1 MITDPYDPCATS
13 ENFDVDGW
21 IAEFDTDV
29 LLTPGMRD
37 ARVELV
43 RHDPALFA
51 YYYLRHHITD
61 PDTGEVTFADCH
73 LEWLRLLRQWSA
85 GRLFKQ
91 REWRHSFSAPRS
103 SGKSSWWFTIAPIWA
118 GACGHVTFVA
128 AFADS
133 GTQSEMHLQTFRTEA
148 QHNVNLRRDF
158 PTLCT
163 PIRKPTGKTVADNE
177 GMFHSQ
183 CGFVFCARGIDTAT
197 LGMKVSNR
205 RPDLI
210 ICHELGTP
218 MLHNGEWIPV
228 EQHPSYRGP
237 RESPGVQ
244 VQLWGLPHAETVTP
258 EHRYWTKHTTGTS
271 DEQAHPG
278 WCEAASLTTHH
289 YIGAPIDQTVEPAP
303 PIQALRGHPVQNPQT
318 GHVSGSTYRMED
330 WRPECFDDPEFWWMV
345 GLWWGDGCLLRDYST
360 PDRRDSALRFA
371 MANRYPELKERLAAV
386 ALKYGRTVTVI
397 PPGSKTKPSP
407 AAMEHHQF
415 GWSDVARWLRTWYHG
430 KSIKVP
436 PTWVERLPHHLQG
449 ALIEGYAD
457 ADGMRDG
464 ISTRITS
471 VNLAGLQCVARM
483 LARLGHAATIRKG
496 PGPQH
501 RFNRPERGQTAQTAR
516 QRYDIRW
523 NLKPAW
529 RRNQPT
535 HIADG
540 CLWRKIRSIEPVES
554 AVFAPIT
561 TGDRTYLTGFGLS
574 HNCDD
579 VEKGEANYGDVTL
592 AKRLVTLQDDIF
604 PLNESAAVVIVG
616 TVTRPGS
623 IIHQLVK
630 VAKDKVDLDDKDTEW
645 IRDQRI
651 RHHHYEPLIRGIG
664 GVERS
669 VWPAKWSV
677 EYLQSIRH
685 TRSYQKNYANDP
697 RAYDGLLWRDSDIS
711 YFEDGTD
718 VWPTRWFL
726 WVDPPTTERKTS
738 DFAGVAVLGYV
749 PVHEDNPES
758 RVVVYSA
765 EEFNLTGKRLGEQIQ
780 RVIQGFHSDTDEEA
794 ELVAVEA
801 NQGGDLWLQVFEELP
816 CRVQTYTV
824 RDKKSV
830 RFGKAL
836 EFYQQGRV
844 RHIGELSR
852 VEERMLQYPNV
863 AHDDIIDA
871 VAGGVTRLLGPR
883 PRGGRSRTQ
892 YPR

>member
-1 MITDPYDPCATS
+1 
-13 ENFDVDGW
+13 
-21 IAEFDTDV
+21 
-29 LLTPGMRD
+29 
-37 ARVELV
+37 
-43 RHDPALFA
+43 
-51 YYYLRHHITD
+51 
-61 PDTGEVTFADCH
+61 
-73 LEWLRLLRQWSA
+73 
-85 GRLFKQ
+85 
-91 REWRHSFSAPRS
+91 
-103 SGKSSWWFTIAPIWA
+103 
-118 GACGHVTFVA
+118 
-128 AFADS
+128 
-133 GTQSEMHLQTFRTEA
+133 MHLQTFRTEA
-148 QHNVNLRRDF
+148 QHNVNLRHDF
-158 PTLCT
+158 PKLCT

-197 LGMKVSNR
+197 LGMKVSNN

-218 MLHNGEWIPV
+218 MLCGDTWIPV
-228 EQHPSYRGP
+228 EQHPSYQGP
-237 RESPGVQ
+237 RESPGVR
-244 VQLWGLPHAETVTP
+244 VQLWGLPHTETVTP
-258 EHRYWTKHTTGTS
+258 EHRYWAKHVVGTLRK
-271 DEQAHPG
+271 ETPPG
-278 WCEAASLTTHH
+278 WCEAENLAGHH
-289 YIGAPIDQTVEPAP
+289 YIGTPIDQTAEPAP
-303 PIQALRGHPVQNPQT
+303 PIQALRGHPNQDPQT
-318 GHVSGSTYRMED
+318 GRASGSTCSVEP
-330 WRPECFDDPEFWWMV
+330 WRPECFDDPEFWWMI
-345 GLWWGDGCLLRDYST
+345 GLWWGDGCLVRNYST
-360 PDRRDSALRFA
+360 PDARDTSLRFA
-371 MANRYPELKERLAAV
+371 MANKYPALKDKLASV
-386 ALKYGRTVTVI
+386 AAKYGRAVTVRQ
-397 PPGSKTKPSP
+397 PGSKTTPSP
-407 AAMEHHQF
+407 AAMEHHQIRWTDIA
-415 GWSDVARWLRTWYHG
+415 GWLRTWYHG
-430 KSIKVP
+430 KSIKLP
-436 PTWVERLPHHLQG
+436 PAWVERLPHHLQE

-464 ISTRITS
+464 VSTRITS

-501 RFNRPERGQTAQTAR
+501 LFNVSSRGLAGATGR
-516 QRYDIRW
+516 QRYDVRW
-523 NLKPAW
+523 NSKPVW
-529 RRNQPT
+529 RKNQPV

-540 CLWRKIRSIEPVES
+540 FLWRKVRSTSPVGS
-554 AVFAPIT
+554 AVFAPIST
-561 TGDRTYLTGFGLS
+561 ENHTYLTGFGLS

-630 VAKDKVDLDDKDTEW
+630 VAKDKVDPDDKDTEW

-651 RHHHYEPLIRGIG
+651 RHHHYEPLIRGTG

-697 RAYDGLLWRDSDIS
+697 RAYDGLLWCDSDFT
-711 YFEDGTD
+711 YFQDGVD

-749 PVHEDNPES
+749 PVREGVPEAQ
-758 RVVVYSA
+758 VLVYSA
-765 EEFNLTGKRLGEQIQ
+765 EEFNLTGRRLADQLQVVMQ
-780 RVIQGFHSDTDEEA
+780 RFSSDTDEGIEM
-794 ELVAVEA
+794 VAVEA
-801 NQGGDLWLQVFEELP
+801 NQGGDLWLPVFSELP

-824 RDKKSV
+824 GDKKPV

-863 AHDDIIDA
+863 AYDDIIDA

-883 PRGGRSRTQ
+883 PRGGRSRTR
-892 YPR
+892 YPH